1 LKLPSS
7 RPSAAAESATLA
19 VEAPTRVQVV
29 DTLPDLEDLIAG
41 ITLKT
46 TGAVCVFTG
55 LVRGETHRDTPHE
68 TVRLVY
74 EAYVPMAE
82 AKLAQVAAEI
92 RARWPE
98 IQGLA
103 IVHRVGV
110 MEVGVPIVYVACTSA
125 HRGTA
130 LFEAARYGIDRLK
143 EIVPIWKKEIGPQ
156 GEVWVEG
163 DYQPQA
169 GE

>member
-1 LKLPSS
+1 LPSS
-7 RPSAAAESATLA
+7 HLSAAAEAASLPLA
-19 VEAPTRVQVV
+19 SPTVIQVV
-29 DTLPDLEDLIAG
+29 QALPDLEALIAG
-41 ITLKT
+41 LTLKT
-46 TGAVCVFTG
+46 TGAACVFAG
-55 LVRGETHRDTPHE
+55 VVRGETHRDNPHE
-68 TVRLVY
+68 TTRLEY

-103 IVHRVGV
+103 IVHRVGT
-110 MEVGVPIVYVACTSA
+110 MEVGLPIVYVACTSS
-125 HRGTA
+125 HRDTG
-130 LFEAARYGIDRLK
+130 LFEATRYGIDRLK
-143 EIVPIWKKEIGPQ
+143 EIVPIWKKEIGRQ

-163 DYQPQA
+163 DYQPKA

>member
-1 LKLPSS
+1 MPFS
-7 RPSAAAESATLA
+7 RPSAAAEPAPLA

-29 DTLPDLEDLIAG
+29 NALPDLEELIAG
-41 ITLKT
+41 ITLNT
-46 TGAVCVFTG
+46 SGAACVFAG
-55 LVRGETHRDTPHE
+55 LVRGETHRDNPHQ
-68 TVRLVY
+68 TVRLEY

-82 AKLAQVAAEI
+82 AKLAQVADEI

-103 IVHRVGV
+103 IVHRVGI
-110 MEVGVPIVYVACTSA
+110 MEVGGPIVYVACTSA
-125 HRGTA
+125 HRGPG

-156 GEVWVEG
+156 GEVWVKG
-163 DYQPQA
+163 DYQPEA